1 MNSLTVA
8 VHGATGS
15 QGSAALR
22 TLLAAGHQV
31 RAVARRPHG
40 LPPGVEAA
48 PADLLD
54 IDALVAA
61 YTGVDAVALQ
71 LPMVFDDGA
80 TAQVRAVLAALEKA
94 AVPRVVFNTSA
105 AVPDVMIGVPF
116 IDARVQLIA
125 QLPNVVETAAAV
137 GPAAMYAENLVAPW
151 SAPLVAAGE
160 VLYPLPAETPIPW
173 VAADDV
179 AAVMVEALTT
189 PAPPLVQLVGGP
201 EDLTGVQVGAALGAR
216 WRSVTPD
223 EYELMMRPHV
233 GAAVAAG
240 VAGSYRNLAPVPAS
254 FRRGTTSLRD
264 WAAKQSW

>member
-1 MNSLTVA
+1 LL
-8 VHGATGS
+8 ATG
-15 QGSAALR
+15 
-22 TLLAAGHQV
+22 HHV
-31 RAVARRPHG
+31 RAVARRPQN

-71 LPMVFDDGA
+71 MPMVFDEGA
-80 TAQVRAVLAALEKA
+80 MAQARAVLAALEKA

-125 QLPNVVETAAAV
+125 ELPNVVETAAAV
-137 GPAAMYAENLVAPW
+137 GPAAMYAENLAAPW
-151 SAPLVAAGE
+151 SAPLVKAGE
-160 VLYPLPAETPIPW
+160 VRYPLPAGTPIPW

-189 PAPPLVQLVGGP
+189 PTPPPFQLVGGP
-201 EDLTGVQVGAALGAR
+201 EDLTGEQVGSALGAK
-216 WRSVTPD
+216 WQTVTPD
-223 EYELMMRPHV
+223 EYELLMRPHV
-233 GAAVAAG
+233 GPAVAAG
-240 VAGSYRNLAPVPAS
+240 VAGSYRNLSPVPTS
-254 FRRGTTSLRD
+254 IRRGTTSLRD

>member
-22 TLLAAGHQV
+22 SLLAAGHNV

-40 LPPGVEAA
+40 LPSGVEAA

-61 YTGVDAVALQ
+61 YAGVDAVALQ

-80 TAQVRAVLAALEKA
+80 MAQVRAVLAALEKA

-116 IDARVQLIA
+116 IDARVHLIA
-125 QLPNVVETAAAV
+125 ELPNVVETSAAV

-160 VLYPLPAETPIPW
+160 VLYPLPAETPVPW

-179 AAVMVEALTT
+179 AAVMVETLTMT
-189 PAPPLVQLVGGP
+189 APPLVQLVGGP
-201 EDLTGVQVGAALGAR
+201 EDLTGEQVGAALGAR

-240 VAGSYRNLAPVPAS
+240 VAGSYRNLGPVPAS

>member
-22 TLLAAGHQV
+22 TLLAAGHKV
-31 RAVARRPHG
+31 RAVVRRPHG
-40 LPPGVEAA
+40 LPPAVEAA

-54 IDALVAA
+54 IEGLVAA

-80 TAQVRAVLAALEKA
+80 MAQVRAVLAALEKA
-94 AVPRVVFNTSA
+94 AVPRVVFNSSA
-105 AVPDVMIGVPF
+105 ALPDMMIGVPF
-116 IDARVQLIA
+116 IDARVLLIA
-125 QLPNVVETAAAV
+125 ELPNVVETSAAV
-137 GPAAMYAENLVAPW
+137 GPAAMYAENLAAPW

-160 VLYPLPAETPIPW
+160 VLYPLPAEAPIPW

-189 PAPPLVQLVGGP
+189 DTPPPMQLVGGP
-201 EDLTGVQVGAALGAR
+201 EDLTGVQVGAALGAK
-216 WRSVTPD
+216 WQTVTPD
-223 EYELMMRPHV
+223 EYERIMRPHV

-254 FRRGTTSLRD
+254 FRRGTTSLRA
-264 WAAKQSW
+264 WAAEQSW

>member
-22 TLLAAGHQV
+22 KLLASGHQV
-31 RAVARRPHG
+31 RAIARNPRG
-40 LPPGVEAA
+40 LPAGVEAA

-54 IDALVAA
+54 LDALVAA

-80 TAQVRAVLAALEKA
+80 MAQVRAVLAAVEKA

-105 AVPDVMIGVPF
+105 AIPDVMIGVPF
-116 IDARVQLIA
+116 IDARVRLIA
-125 QLPNVVETAAAV
+125 ELPNVVETAAAV
-137 GPAAMYAENLVAPW
+137 GPAAMYAENLAAPW

-160 VLYPLPAETPIPW
+160 IRYPLPAETPIPW
-173 VAADDV
+173 VTSDDV

-189 PAPPLVQLVGGP
+189 ATPPRVQLVGGP
-201 EDLTGVQVGAALGAR
+201 EDLTGDQVGAALNAR
-216 WRSVTPD
+216 WQSVTPD
-223 EYELMMRPHV
+223 EYEQLMRPYV
-233 GAAVAAG
+233 GPAVAAG
-240 VAGSYRNLAPVPAS
+240 VAGSYRNLAPVPTS
-254 FRRGTTSLRD
+254 FRRGTTTLRE

>member
-22 TLLAAGHQV
+22 SLLAAGHKV
-31 RAVARRPHG
+31 RAVARRPQG

-54 IDALVAA
+54 LDALVAA

-80 TAQVRAVLAALEKA
+80 MAQVRAVLAALEKA

-105 AVPDVMIGVPF
+105 AVPEVPVGVPF
-116 IDARVQLIA
+116 IDARVLLVA
-125 QLPNVVETAAAV
+125 ELANVVETAATV
-137 GPAAMYAENLVAPW
+137 GPAAMYAENLAAPW

-160 VLYPLPAETPIPW
+160 IRYPLPAEAAIPW
-173 VAADDV
+173 VASDDV
-179 AAVMVEALTT
+179 AAVMVETLTT
-189 PAPPLVQLVGGP
+189 DTPPPMQLVGGP
-201 EDLTGVQVGAALGAR
+201 EDLTGVQVGAVLGAE
-216 WRSVTPD
+216 WQSVTPD
-223 EYELMMRPHV
+223 EYEQMMRPYV
-233 GAAVAAG
+233 GDAVAAG
-240 VAGSYRNLAPVPAS
+240 VAGSYRHLAPVPAS
-254 FRRGTTSLRD
+254 IRRGTTSLQA